1 MRVETLLLKY
11 RGELALKG
19 QDLSVREI
27 DSYVKGANDILKLVT
42 AVFNVT
48 EAEFFAKTIG
58 KNCTSTI

>member
-19 QDLSVREI
+19 RDLSVGEI

-48 EAEFFAKTIG
+48 EAEFFAKTID
-58 KNCTSTI
+58 KNCTSNI